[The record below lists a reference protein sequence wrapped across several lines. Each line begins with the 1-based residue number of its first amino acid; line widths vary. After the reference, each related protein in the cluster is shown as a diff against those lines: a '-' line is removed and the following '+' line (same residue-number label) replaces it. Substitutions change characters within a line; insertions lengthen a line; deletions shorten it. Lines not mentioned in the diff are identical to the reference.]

1 MPRCS
6 SSRTSSGS
14 PRTTSRNSSA
24 STPGSAMRSRRPL
37 GSLTRTCETA
47 RSRLLSTSTPPASPI
62 LIESAMAMQE
72 QATAWRQAGEEVG
85 LVPTMG
91 ALHAGHDSLVTRA
104 RRENQ
109 RVIVS
114 IFVNPAQFG
123 PNEDFARYPRPFEA
137 DRARLEA
144 LGVDAIFHPPVD
156 QIYPPAFKTRVD
168 PGPLAEVL
176 EGKSRPGHF
185 AGVLTVV
192 LKLFNLTQP
201 KRAYFGQK
209 DFQQVVLVRQLV
221 RDFGLPVRIVAVP
234 TVREPDGL
242 AISSRNA
249 YLDPG
254 QRELAPA
261 FHHAITEAA
270 HAFARGETDPV
281 RLEAL
286 ARERLAATPGLSLD
300 YVAVVDDATL
310 SRPERAIPGSVLAV
324 AVKLGSIRLIDNV
337 VLGAERL

>member
-1 MPRCS
+1 
-6 SSRTSSGS
+6 
-14 PRTTSRNSSA
+14 
-24 STPGSAMRSRRPL
+24 
-37 GSLTRTCETA
+37 
-47 RSRLLSTSTPPASPI
+47 
-62 LIESAMAMQE
+62 MAMQE
-72 QATAWRQAGEEVG
+72 QAIAWRQAGEEVG

-114 IFVNPAQFG
+114 VFVNPAQFG

-156 QIYPPAFKTRVD
+156 QIYPPAFKTRVEA
-168 PGPLAEVL
+168 GPLGEVL

-185 AGVLTVV
+185 NGVLTAV
-192 LKLFNLTQP
+192 LKLFLLTQP

-209 DFQQVVLVRQLV
+209 DFQQLVLVRQMV
-221 RDFGLPVRIVAVP
+221 RDFALPIRIVAVP

-249 YLDPG
+249 YL
-254 QRELAPA
+254 APA
-261 FHHAITEAA
+261 EREAA
-270 HAFARGETDPV
+270 PAIYRALVGAAKGFGGGLTDPV
-281 RLEAL
+281 ELEDTVRHL
-286 ARERLAATPGLSLD
+286 LEGTPGVAID
-300 YVAVVDDATL
+300 YVAVVDEITL
-310 SRPERAIPGSVLAV
+310 RRPARAGPGNVLAV
-324 AVKLGSIRLIDNV
+324 AVKLGTIRLIDNV

>member
-1 MPRCS
+1 
-6 SSRTSSGS
+6 
-14 PRTTSRNSSA
+14 
-24 STPGSAMRSRRPL
+24 
-37 GSLTRTCETA
+37 
-47 RSRLLSTSTPPASPI
+47 
-62 LIESAMAMQE
+62 MQE
-72 QATAWRQAGEEVG
+72 QAIAWRHAGDEIGV
-85 LVPTMG
+85 VPTMG
-91 ALHAGHDSLVTRA
+91 ALHAGHDSLVARA

-114 IFVNPAQFG
+114 VFVNPAQFG
-123 PNEDFARYPRPFEA
+123 PNEDFEKYPRPFDQ

-156 QIYPPAFKTRVD
+156 QIYPPAFKTHVD

-221 RDFGLPVRIVAVP
+221 RDLALPVRIVAVP
-234 TVREPDGL
+234 TVRHPDGL
-242 AISSRNA
+242 AMSSRNA
-249 YLDPG
+249 YLDPS
-254 QRELAPA
+254 QRQLAPVVHQA
-261 FHHAITEAA
+261 TTEAA
-270 HAFARGETDPV
+270 QAFTGGETNPA
-281 RLEAL
+281 RLEDRT
-286 ARERLAATPGLSLD
+286 RERLAAAPALAVD
-300 YVAVVDDATL
+300 YVAVVDETTFR
-310 SRPERAIPGSVLAV
+310 RPQHAVPGSVLLV